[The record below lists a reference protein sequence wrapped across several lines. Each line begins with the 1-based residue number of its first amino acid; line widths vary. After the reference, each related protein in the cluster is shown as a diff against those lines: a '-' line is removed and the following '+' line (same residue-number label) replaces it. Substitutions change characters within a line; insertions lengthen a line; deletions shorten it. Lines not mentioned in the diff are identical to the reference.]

1 MDYAKYLLEI
11 QEAKENIIES
21 NMQSRIHSVN
31 PTPKQG
37 ALVKNVEKKVIDF
50 TDLKE
55 SAGAA
60 HLKSEV

>member
-1 MDYAKYLLEI
+1 
-11 QEAKENIIES
+11 
-21 NMQSRIHSVN
+21 MQSRIHSIN

-50 TDLKE
+50 SDLKQ

-60 HLKSEV
+60 QLKSEV